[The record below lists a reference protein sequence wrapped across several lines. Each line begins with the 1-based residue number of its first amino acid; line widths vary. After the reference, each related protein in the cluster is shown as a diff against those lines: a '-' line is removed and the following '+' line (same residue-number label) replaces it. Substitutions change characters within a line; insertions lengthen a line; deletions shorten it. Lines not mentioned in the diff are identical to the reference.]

1 MPTPVVIGLHIAN
14 APHEDD
20 PTGLPMATQHFGKA
34 IASIEERTFLSGA
47 VVKARFVSAG
57 NNILQF
63 SAITYM
69 KGTGPTQ
76 FSVKANTNGR
86 DTRWDNQDAILF
98 LTPLTDGA
106 ADFTFADSTTWDY
119 SPSDVPPE
127 LANHPTTIAL
137 TPTEYKGSL
146 PDGYTLGS
154 NNPVW
159 LPLTSSS
166 ATSTGGGRSVQPS
179 TQTEIV
185 VEYDITTGEAK
196 SVSQTTLEDMISWM
210 AGASGGSSGSD
221 VSSGSLGK
229 VSKSG
234 QRNSGSQSSDSPSAQ
249 WWDDE
254 DYRNCIRRSMLYIR
268 AVRDREAYS
277 GPKPP
282 LTLTTEIESGIAG
295 ATIFDWPRHGAPS
308 FFGSVPAYHTY
319 VVIGPNAHLFNP
331 QITDDD
337 GDKTTGW
344 DYALV
349 TARPLPA
356 GTYTFWHKSYPWT
369 FEPCQFRPPHDETF
383 IEEVI
388 VKSLPRTLLEAFFD
402 PATTTAGVGYLATT
416 STSTGV
422 LEPAGLSVSGR
433 AITITGL
440 TWQNGRVVLTLDR
453 FGSWLDGFNF
463 IEPAGTVGLRL
474 AEVDA
479 TKDWTA
485 RTLTWEVSEQ
495 PWESG
500 DELMMR
506 MGPIPLPAVRNL
518 TAEANSA
525 GEVVLRWE
533 VAYGAGVSGYRI
545 WRHRP
550 GRDEGPRIYVSD
562 TLSTD
567 TTYTDANSLVPNLTE
582 YRVQAIDRV
591 YNAGE
596 SSESVRVGSQ

>member
-1 MPTPVVIGLHIAN
+1 M
-14 APHEDD
+14 
-20 PTGLPMATQHFGKA
+20 
-34 IASIEERTFLSGA
+34 
-47 VVKARFVSAG
+47 
-57 NNILQF
+57 
-63 SAITYM
+63 
-69 KGTGPTQ
+69 
-76 FSVKANTNGR
+76 
-86 DTRWDNQDAILF
+86 
-98 LTPLTDGA
+98 
-106 ADFTFADSTTWDY
+106 
-119 SPSDVPPE
+119 PPE

-137 TPTEYKGSL
+137 TSTEYKGSL

-229 VSKSG
+229 VTKNV
-234 QRNSGSQSSDSPSAQ
+234 QKNSGPQSSDPSSAQ

-402 PATTTAGVGYLATT
+402 PATTTAGVGYLATARRRPRGCW
-416 STSTGV
+416 SRRGS
-422 LEPAGLSVSGR
+422 PCAAGT
-433 AITITGL
+433 INITGL
-440 TWQNGRVVLTLDR
+440 DVARRAGGAVVRPDRV
-453 FGSWLDGFNF
+453 SWLGWPQFHRDGRDCR
-463 IEPAGTVGLRL
+463 PAYLSQF
-474 AEVDA
+474 DA
-479 TKDWTA
+479 TEDLEGA
-485 RTLTWEVSEQ
+485 H
-495 PWESG
+495 G
-500 DELMMR
+500 DV
-506 MGPIPLPAVRNL
+506 GCAGAAV
-518 TAEANSA
+518 
-525 GEVVLRWE
+525 G
-533 VAYGAGVSGYRI
+533 
-545 WRHRP
+545 
-550 GRDEGPRIYVSD
+550 
-562 TLSTD
+562 
-567 TTYTDANSLVPNLTE
+567 
-582 YRVQAIDRV
+582 
-591 YNAGE
+591 
-596 SSESVRVGSQ
+596 VRVTS

>member
-1 MPTPVVIGLHIAN
+1 MKHGRTFLAALLTIALFSLAACGQNTDGTSGAHVGVSQDSPSGETPVMPTPVVIELRIEN

-34 IASIEERTFLSGA
+34 VASIEERTFLSGA

-86 DTRWDNQDAILF
+86 VTRWDNQDAILF

-137 TPTEYKGSL
+137 TSTEYKGSL

-308 FFGSVPAYHTY
+308 FFGTVPAYHTY

-388 VKSLPRTLLEAFFD
+388 VKSPPRTLLEAFFD
-402 PATTTAGVGYLATT
+402 PATTTAGVGYLAGSATT
-416 STSTGV
+416 TGV
-422 LEPAGLSVSGR
+422 LEPAGFSMRGR
-433 AITITGL
+433 DINLTGL
-440 TWQNGRVVLTLDR
+440 EWRNGQVVLSFDR
-453 FGSWLDGFNF
+453 IVQLSDGLSF
-463 IEPAGTVGLRL
+463 IETDGTAGLYLSQYDDTEDLR
-474 AEVDA
+474 
-479 TKDWTA
+479 A
-485 RTLTWEVSEQ
+485 RTATWDVPEQ
-495 PWESG
+495 PWEPG
-500 DELMMR
+500 DELMLR
-506 MGPIPLPAVRNL
+506 IGPIPLPAVRNRDSGG
-518 TAEANSA
+518 EA
-525 GEVVLRWE
+525 L
-533 VAYGAGVSGYRI
+533 
-545 WRHRP
+545 P
-550 GRDEGPRIYVSD
+550 GR
-562 TLSTD
+562 
-567 TTYTDANSLVPNLTE
+567 
-582 YRVQAIDRV
+582 
-591 YNAGE
+591 
-596 SSESVRVGSQ
+596 

>member
-20 PTGLPMATQHFGKA
+20 PTGLPMTTQHFGKA
-34 IASIEERTFLSGA
+34 VASIEERTFLSST
-47 VVKARFVSAG
+47 VVKARFLSAG

-69 KGTGPTQ
+69 KGTGPAQ
-76 FSVKANTNGR
+76 FSVKADTNGR
-86 DTRWDNQDAILF
+86 DTRWDKQDAILF
-98 LTPLTDGA
+98 LTPLTDGT

-119 SPSDVPPE
+119 LPSDVPPE

-137 TPTEYKGSL
+137 TSTEYEGSL
-146 PDGYTLGS
+146 PDGYTLGT
-154 NNPVW
+154 NNPMW
-159 LPLTSSS
+159 LPLVGSS
-166 ATSTGGGRSVQPS
+166 ATSSTGARSVQPS

-210 AGASGGSSGSD
+210 AGASGGPSGSD

-229 VSKSG
+229 VTKNV
-234 QRNSGSQSSDSPSAQ
+234 QKNSGPQSSDPSSAQ

-254 DYRNCIRRSMLYIR
+254 DYRNCIRRSMSYIR
-268 AVRDREAYS
+268 DVRDFEAYF
-277 GPKPP
+277 GPDPP

-295 ATIFDWPRHGAPS
+295 AKIIDWPRHGGLS
-308 FFGSVPAYHTY
+308 ILDSVPVYDTY

-388 VKSLPRTLLEAFFD
+388 VSSPPRTLHEAFFD
-402 PATTTAGVGYLATT
+402 PATTTAGVGYSA
-416 STSTGV
+416 SAAAPGV
-422 LEPAGLSVSGR
+422 LEPAGFAFGGR
-433 AITITGL
+433 DVNITGL
-440 TWQNGRVVLTLDR
+440 TWHNGQVVLELDR
-453 FGSWLDGFNF
+453 FLQLSKSLSF
-463 IEPAGTVGLRL
+463 IEPDGTAGLYL
-474 AEVDA
+474 SQYDA
-479 TKDWTA
+479 TEDWAA
-485 RTLTWEVSEQ
+485 RTLTWQVSDQ
-495 PWESG
+495 PWEPG
-500 DELMMR
+500 DELMLR
-506 MGPIPLPAVRNL
+506 IAAD
-518 TAEANSA
+518 TAA
-525 GEVVLRWE
+525 GRAEPDGGDGLGR
-533 VAYGAGVSGYRI
+533 AGGI
-545 WRHRP
+545 ELGGGLH
-550 GRDEGPRIYVSD
+550 GGGE
-562 TLSTD
+562 
-567 TTYTDANSLVPNLTE
+567 
-582 YRVQAIDRV
+582 RVQDMASPV
-591 YNAGE
+591 GE
-596 SSESVRVGSQ
+596 GRGADGLCARHAEHRYDVHGYGRQPGPT